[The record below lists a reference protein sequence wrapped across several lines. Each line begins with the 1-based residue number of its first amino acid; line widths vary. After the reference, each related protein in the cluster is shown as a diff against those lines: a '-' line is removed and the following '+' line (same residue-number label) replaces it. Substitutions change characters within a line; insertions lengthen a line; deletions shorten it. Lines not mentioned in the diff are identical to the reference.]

1 MVQGAT
7 PPFVGSHLERH
18 YWRKEM
24 RLRRPQQFRQ
34 VWAGG
39 RSWAHPLF
47 ILWAL
52 PNDVGRARVGFTAS
66 RKVGN
71 AVARNR
77 ARRLLR
83 EATRHCYPNI
93 QPGWDLVLVARSSL
107 PQARE
112 QEVEAALR
120 DLLTRAALIQSEPE
134 REPVTEEL

>member
-1 MVQGAT
+1 
-7 PPFVGSHLERH
+7 
-18 YWRKEM
+18 M

-34 VWAGG
+34 VWAAG

-52 PNDVGRARVGFTAS
+52 PNEEGRTRVGFTAS

-83 EATRHCYPNI
+83 EATRCYYPNL
-93 QPGWDLVLVARSSL
+93 QPGWDIVLVARSSL
-107 PQARE
+107 PHAKKPK
-112 QEVEAALR
+112 VEAALR
-120 DLLTRAALIQSEPE
+120 ELLARAALIEPE
-134 REPVTEEL
+134 RVKTEEP

>member
-1 MVQGAT
+1 
-7 PPFVGSHLERH
+7 
-18 YWRKEM
+18 M
-24 RLRRPQQFRQ
+24 RLRRPKEFRR
-34 VWAGG
+34 VWNNG

-52 PNDVGRARVGFTAS
+52 PNEEGRTRVGFTAS

-83 EATRHCYPNI
+83 EATRRCYPNL
-93 QPGWDLVLVARSSL
+93 QPGWDIVLVARSSL
-107 PQARE
+107 PQAKE

-120 DLLTRAALIQSEPE
+120 DLLARAALIQSEPE
-134 REPVTEEL
+134 LEFDSIKAGEM